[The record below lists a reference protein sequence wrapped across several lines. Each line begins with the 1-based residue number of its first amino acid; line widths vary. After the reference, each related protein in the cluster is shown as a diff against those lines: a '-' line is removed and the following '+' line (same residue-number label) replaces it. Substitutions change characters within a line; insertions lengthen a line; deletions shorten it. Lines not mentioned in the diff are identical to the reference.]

1 MVPMHKIS
9 DPKDIVYY
17 IEDLTVPAQGAIDP
31 MRPFPSWGA
40 AIDYAMDDMGLTL
53 EEFKI
58 ISWEVD

>member
-1 MVPMHKIS
+1 MLTIS

-31 MRPFPSWGA
+31 LRPFSSWDSA
-40 AIDYAMDDMGLTL
+40 MDYAMDEMGLDIDQ
-53 EEFKI
+53 FKI